1 MKSTDVL
8 KYLEGN
14 CSEQEKRRMADWLD
28 ASPEHV
34 REFNEIRFVFET
46 TKMYGPELERLA
58 AGETP
63 QRATTAAASSR
74 PTVMRM
80 VFRRVLRVA
89 AVVALLLGVGYSTY
103 VYTFDSVSEQMV
115 ALNVPAGQRI
125 EVTLSDGTSVWLNSG
140 SRLEYPSVFGRHRRE
155 VKLTGEAMFEV
166 THDAGHPFVVETFAS
181 DVEVLGTK
189 FNVEADAETG
199 SFSTTLLE
207 GRVRLTDPAT
217 HRAIVLEPNDEARLT
232 EGRISVERNADLDAV
247 CWTEG
252 LISIRGLSFEELM
265 RKFEKAYNV
274 RIDIRRRE
282 MPVIGFKSG
291 KIRISDGVDHALRV
305 LQHNSD
311 FRFEHDVRSNVI
323 TIY

>member
-1 MKSTDVL
+1 M
-8 KYLEGN
+8 
-14 CSEQEKRRMADWLD
+14 
-28 ASPEHV
+28 
-34 REFNEIRFVFET
+34 
-46 TKMYGPELERLA
+46 A
-58 AGETP
+58 AGIKP
-63 QRATTAAASSR
+63 IATA
-74 PTVMRM
+74 MR
-80 VFRRVLRVA
+80 VAFRRVLRAA

-103 VYTFDSVSEQMV
+103 VYTFDRVADQFV
-115 ALNVPAGQRI
+115 ALDVPAGQRI
-125 EVTLSDGTSVWLNSG
+125 EVTLSDGTRVWLNSG

-166 THDAGHPFVVETFAS
+166 THDAGHPFVVKTFAS
-181 DVEVLGTK
+181 NVEVLGTK
-189 FNVEADAETG
+189 FNVEAEAETG

-207 GRVRLTDPAT
+207 GRVQLTDPAT
-217 HRAIVLEPNDEARLT
+217 RQTIILEPNDEARLT
-232 EGRISVERNADLDAV
+232 EGRISVVRNADLDVV

>member
-14 CSEQEKRRMADWLD
+14 SSEQEKRRMADWLD

-46 TKMYGPELERLA
+46 TRMYGPELKRLA
-58 AGETP
+58 SSETP
-63 QRATTAAASSR
+63 QRATTAAVSSR
-74 PTVMRM
+74 PAVMRV
-80 VFRRVLRVA
+80 VFRRVLRAA

-103 VYTFDSVSEQMV
+103 VYTFDRFAGQTV

-125 EVTLSDGTSVWLNSG
+125 EVTLSDGSRVWLNSG

-155 VKLTGEAMFEV
+155 VKLVGEAMFEV
-166 THDAGHPFVVETFAS
+166 EHDAEHPFVVETFAS

-189 FNVEADAETG
+189 FNVEADAENG
-199 SFSTTLLE
+199 CFSTTLLE

-217 HRAIVLEPNDEARLT
+217 HRVIVLEPNDEARLT
-232 EGRISVERNADLDAV
+232 EGRIAVWRIADPDAL

-311 FRFEHDVRSNVI
+311 FRFEHDVRSNII

>member
-74 PTVMRM
+74 PTAMRM

-103 VYTFDSVSEQMV
+103 VYTFDSV
-115 ALNVPAGQRI
+115 GDHGR
-125 EVTLSDGTSVWLNSG
+125 TG
-140 SRLEYPSVFGRHRRE
+140 FG
-155 VKLTGEAMFEV
+155 
-166 THDAGHPFVVETFAS
+166 
-181 DVEVLGTK
+181 
-189 FNVEADAETG
+189 
-199 SFSTTLLE
+199 
-207 GRVRLTDPAT
+207 
-217 HRAIVLEPNDEARLT
+217 
-232 EGRISVERNADLDAV
+232 
-247 CWTEG
+247 
-252 LISIRGLSFEELM
+252 
-265 RKFEKAYNV
+265 
-274 RIDIRRRE
+274 
-282 MPVIGFKSG
+282 
-291 KIRISDGVDHALRV
+291 
-305 LQHNSD
+305 
-311 FRFEHDVRSNVI
+311 
-323 TIY
+323 